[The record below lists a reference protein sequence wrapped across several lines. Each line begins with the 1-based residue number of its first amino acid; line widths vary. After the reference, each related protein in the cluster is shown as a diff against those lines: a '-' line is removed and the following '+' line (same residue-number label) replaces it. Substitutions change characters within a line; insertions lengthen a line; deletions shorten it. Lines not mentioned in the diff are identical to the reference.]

1 MIAVLL
7 KVMKQ
12 SPAKKK
18 SVLWTRLAYV
28 LVILVTVG
36 YYGYSREKDSAVSPD
51 AGRPVTGEGVGTK
64 ETDSTAPSGQ
74 SRRFAVK
81 RPIPPPNAINE
92 RAETVAGTVTSDDKG
107 YPRSEKQVTQKRR
120 TEPRADS
127 AERGTPRRGM
137 MPAKPEPEIE
147 ENKPDYSDASP
158 PSVTAIR
165 FDPQTVRQGESL
177 SVFVRVT
184 DNLSGVSSVSGVV
197 RSPSQAAALPF
208 RGQASEDVG
217 TFVGTLTIPD
227 RGDIGRW
234 HFSTLRASDGAH
246 NQQTYSE
253 KSSLLR
259 GAYFEVVGSTADT
272 IPPNVTGVYLDP
284 FEAYDGD
291 RIKITVE
298 VVDDESPIV
307 LVYGVLESPSKH
319 AKLPFSCRKEDGGNL
334 FDGYVTIPADSES
347 GEWTVGYLQVKDASQ
362 NTETFFRAN
371 HPDLFA
377 DARINVYA
385 SRSDADPP
393 TLDTLSIHP
402 SAALYEETVDII
414 VYASDDVSGVS
425 SVSGQLQ
432 SPSRKAHIPFSCE
445 YDSDNGAYK
454 AQVTIPANAEIGR
467 WRVDYIA
474 MTDKARNQIKYNYS
488 TTPVIQESYLTIIG
502 E

>member
-36 YYGYSREKDSAVSPD
+36 YYGYSREKDS
-51 AGRPVTGEGVGTK
+51 
-64 ETDSTAPSGQ
+64 TAPSGK

-81 RPIPPPNAINE
+81 KPIPPPNAINE

-107 YPRSEKQVTQKRR
+107 YPGSEKQVTPKRR
-120 TEPRADS
+120 TEPRADR
-127 AERGTPRRGM
+127 AESGTPRRGM

-246 NQQTYSE
+246 NQQMYSE

-272 IPPNVTGVYLDP
+272 IPPNVTAVYLDP

-291 RIKITVE
+291 RVKITVE
-298 VVDDESPIV
+298 AVDDESPIV

-319 AKLPFSCRKEDGGNL
+319 AKLPFSCRKEDSGNL

-377 DARINVYA
+377 DARITVYA

-432 SPSRKAHIPFSCE
+432 SPSNAPIPFSCE
-445 YDSDNGAYK
+445 YDSDTGAYK